1 MFEPDIA
8 DVQQPVIDEPQFR
21 VFHSGLHAA
30 AAVVTANND
39 VLDLRDVYGVLN
51 DRQAVEIG
59 MNHRVGNVTV
69 NKQFAGLK
77 ARQSLSRNTAV
88 GTSNP
93 EKAWIL
99 RLRELSKKPG
109 SSSTSI
115 FDHSALLLM
124 SVSMLFMEVS
134 DL

>member
-8 DVQQPVIDEPQFR
+8 DVQQPVINQSQFR
-21 VFHSGLHAA
+21 VFNRRLHAA
-30 AAVVTANND
+30 AAVVAANDD
-39 VLDLRDVYGVLN
+39 VLDFQNVNGILN
-51 DRQAVEIG
+51 HRKAVEIG
-59 MNHRVGNVTV
+59 VNHQVGDITV
-69 NKQFAGLK
+69 NKQFSWLK
-77 ARQSLSRNTAV
+77 AGQTFRRHAAV

-93 EKAWIL
+93 EKARVL
-99 RLRELSKKPG
+99 RLCEFSKNPG

-124 SVSMLFMEVS
+124 SVSMSFMEVS